1 MFNMTSINNLAA
13 EINRQLALY
22 ANQTD
27 EKVQQIAEKIANDGV
42 DDLRNKSPKNKGDY
56 AKSWDKKKVGKR
68 FVLHNKKHYRLTHL
82 LEKGHA
88 KVNGGRVAA
97 QPHIKPVEQKMI
109 DEFEDELRRELIR

>member
-1 MFNMTSINNLAA
+1 MASIGQLAA

-27 EKVQQIAEKIANDGV
+27 ETVQQIAEKTAREGV
-42 DDLRNKSPKNKGDY
+42 EELKVKSPKDTGEY
-56 AKSWDKKKVGKR
+56 AESWTYKKVRGK
-68 FVLHNKKHYRLTHL
+68 FVVHNKKHYRLTHL

-97 QPHIKPVEQKMI
+97 QPHIKPVETQMVR
-109 DEFEDELRRELIR
+109 DFEDELRRGLS